1 MPNIFDIRM
10 QSKQHKYSLCSR
22 QTNDWK
28 MSIEWEKEMCDEY
41 ELQKQKKA
49 TRESRRKEK
58 TTMNL
63 HKKDTTNCTL
73 TKFYSLIVYTLLFF
87 SLSHHTFVHLRA
99 HMSICLDYLH
109 AKKIHLAVR
118 FCTFSI
124 FVYLHICEIHW
135 SVKFLFW
142 ICVMDNNVVLSNATT
157 ATHTHKKH
165 MKESLERTR
174 ER

>member
-1 MPNIFDIRM
+1 MHNSKLEWSIQKQAGKESWVTKPTKNMPNIFDIRM
-10 QSKQHKYSLCSR
+10 QSKQHKYSLRSR

-87 SLSHHTFVHLRA
+87 LLSLHTFVHLRA

-109 AKKIHLAVR
+109 AKKYIWPYVFVYFR
-118 FCTFSI
+118 FLCICTFVKSI
-124 FVYLHICEIHW
+124 EAWNFYFEYV
-135 SVKFLFW
+135 
-142 ICVMDNNVVLSNATT
+142 
-157 ATHTHKKH
+157 
-165 MKESLERTR
+165 
-174 ER
+174 